1 MAASEAVYGP
11 ENVTMCGDYFELI
24 IKATT
29 FKTALEYSLTIF
41 NVILRYIVIFAVD
54 WIGYATQTELLE
66 RVTFVTFLCQF
77 FNTAFVLLLVN
88 SDTSE

>member
-1 MAASEAVYGP
+1 
-11 ENVTMCGDYFELI
+11 MCGDYFELI

-54 WIGYATQTELLE
+54 WIGYATQTDLL
-66 RVTFVTFLCQF
+66 
-77 FNTAFVLLLVN
+77 
-88 SDTSE
+88 